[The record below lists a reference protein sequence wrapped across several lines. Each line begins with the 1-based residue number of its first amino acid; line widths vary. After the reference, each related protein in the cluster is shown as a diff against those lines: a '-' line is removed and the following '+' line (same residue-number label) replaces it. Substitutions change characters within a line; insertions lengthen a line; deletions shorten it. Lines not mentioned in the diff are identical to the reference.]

1 MRALLIA
8 TLALPLAVAAI
19 PASAEKGDREKEIV
33 ITADHGEGD
42 DVNKVTTMRGN
53 VIVTQG
59 TMRIAADRLE
69 LREDAKKNK
78 LYVATGSPVTFRQKR
93 DQADEYIDGQAQR
106 AEFDD
111 RSNMLKLFQRAR
123 VTSGSNQLTGE
134 FISYDM
140 NKEVAE
146 VTGAPPGQ
154 AVPPNSRVKVIITP
168 PKKTA
173 EEGKKGGDAEAKKP
187 PPLEL
192 KADPGKAQ

>member
-1 MRALLIA
+1 
-8 TLALPLAVAAI
+8 
-19 PASAEKGDREKEIV
+19 AEKGDREKEIV

-42 DVNKVTTMRGN
+42 DANKVTTMRGN

-134 FISYDM
+134 IISYDM

-146 VTGAPPGQ
+146 VTG
-154 AVPPNSRVKVIITP
+154 
-168 PKKTA
+168 
-173 EEGKKGGDAEAKKP
+173 
-187 PPLEL
+187 
-192 KADPGKAQ
+192 

>member
-1 MRALLIA
+1 MRALLLA
-8 TLALPLAVAAI
+8 TLTLPFALGAI

-42 DVNKVTTMRGN
+42 DANKVTTMRGN

-154 AVPPNSRVKVIITP
+154 SAPPNSRVKVIITP
-168 PKKTA
+168 PKKTG
-173 EEGKKGGDAEAKKP
+173 EDGKKGSDAEASKA
-187 PPLEL
+187 PPLQL